1 VQKKTWDFQKNVARP
16 LDEESRK
23 GPVTQRNY
31 RTHQYSSRTGKSTT
45 KPLFSNAVITFQFR
59 VAQFTA
65 MISLNILSVCLI
77 VGLSVHLLLTQDE
90 FNSQHYTIKVS
101 TGDIWIPES
110 MNAGGHVY
118 PYMATIVSMTCL
130 LVLVLMII
138 CFGSQFTG

>member
-1 VQKKTWDFQKNVARP
+1 MLSVN
-16 LDEESRK
+16 L
-23 GPVTQRNY
+23 
-31 RTHQYSSRTGKSTT
+31 
-45 KPLFSNAVITFQFR
+45 
-59 VAQFTA
+59 
-65 MISLNILSVCLI
+65 LSVCLI
-77 VGLSVHLLLTQDE
+77 VGLSIHLLLTQDE
-90 FNSQHYTIKVS
+90 FNSQHYTIKES